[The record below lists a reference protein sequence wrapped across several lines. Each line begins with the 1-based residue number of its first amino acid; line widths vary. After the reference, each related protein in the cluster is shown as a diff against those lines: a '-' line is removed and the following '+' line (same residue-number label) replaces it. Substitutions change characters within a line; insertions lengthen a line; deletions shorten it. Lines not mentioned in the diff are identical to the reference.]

1 MRGRERQL
9 SLCFE
14 NKFYLAENYLARLSS
29 AIVVNNMVFFM
40 LISRA
45 IV

>member
-1 MRGRERQL
+1 MRGREILL
-9 SLCFE
+9 SLRFE
-14 NKFYLAENYLARLSS
+14 NKLYLAENYPSRLSS